1 MSPTTTYATAAPT
14 RMPGPAPTRGSGAAP
29 THEPVSETAAWTA
42 EALRSVWERQR
53 DRVNGLIGV
62 IEQAV
67 SALSRGS
74 LDASLQADAERA
86 AHMLAG
92 SVGMFGFID
101 ASVAARGLESELA
114 HPTAERVPALLA
126 LLERLRH
133 GVQGPV
139 VLCSE
144 VVA

>member
-1 MSPTTTYATAAPT
+1 MSPTTTYDTAAST
-14 RMPGPAPTRGSGAAP
+14 RDPG
-29 THEPVSETAAWTA
+29 SETAAWTA
-42 EALRSVWERQR
+42 EALCSVWERQR
-53 DRVNGLIGV
+53 YRVDGLIDV

-67 SALSRGS
+67 SALAECS
-74 LDASLQADAERA
+74 LDTSLQADAERA

-114 HPTAERVPALLA
+114 HPTAERTPALLG
-126 LLERLRH
+126 LLERLRR

-139 VLCSE
+139 ALCSE
-144 VVA
+144 VAAQQ

>member
-1 MSPTTTYATAAPT
+1 MSPTTTYATE
-14 RMPGPAPTRGSGAAP
+14 AP
-29 THEPVSETAAWTA
+29 THEPGSETAAWTA

-67 SALSRGS
+67 CALAEGS
-74 LDASLQADAERA
+74 LDTNLQADAERA

-101 ASVAARGLESELA
+101 ASMAARGLEAELA
-114 HPTAERVPALLA
+114 HPTAERTAALLA
-126 LLERLRH
+126 LLERLRR
-133 GVQGPV
+133 GVRGQV

-144 VVA
+144 VAASIGEPPQ